1 MKSKSKKV
9 TFVIQDHWSGAVHYV
24 ERRLDVSQELKPE
37 GVSFSANEEAA
48 HDVLEEMKDDH
59 GLARK
64 LKLQPLS
71 SNGLFF
77 LAVDISLISVLIASS
92 GSIRPVQLT
101 FRSSN
106 IAKRR
111 IANEA

>member
-9 TFVIQDHWSGAVHYV
+9 TFVVQDHWSGRVLYI
-24 ERRLDVSQELKPE
+24 ERRLDVSQELKAE

-48 HDVLEEMKDDH
+48 HDVFEDMKDDTN
-59 GLARK
+59 LVKK
-64 LKLQPLS
+64 LNLTPLES
-71 SNGLFF
+71 SDLS
-77 LAVDISLISVLIASS
+77 LVDISLISVLIASS

-101 FRSSN
+101 FGSSD

>member
-37 GVSFSANEEAA
+37 GVSFSANQEAA
-48 HDVLEEMKDDH
+48 YDVFEEMKHDY

-77 LAVDISLISVLIASS
+77 LDVDISLISVLIASR

-101 FRSSN
+101 FESSD
-106 IAKRR
+106 ITKRR
-111 IANEA
+111 IARNA